1 MSMTTTYNLAHKRWL
16 PINILYI
23 IGCYMTFNVMNWY
36 KRLIKGKSKC
46 LSFRKSNKQSTYKT
60 WTISNS
66 NGVNIFLFNISLIK
80 SCINNPINK
89 NLFIHLLFYSGKSTG
104 PLFHPG
110 YTLVTKAS
118 NNRFKSVTR
127 PTKQL
132 HSPSKKAT
140 FAAD

>member
-1 MSMTTTYNLAHKRWL
+1 MTASPVDASYTVPVTTDRRGAATVVQI
-16 PINILYI
+16 P
-23 IGCYMTFNVMNWY
+23 F
-36 KRLIKGKSKC
+36 S
-46 LSFRKSNKQSTYKT
+46 
-60 WTISNS
+60 
-66 NGVNIFLFNISLIK
+66 
-80 SCINNPINK
+80 INNPINK